1 MFKMILSLMRAAG
14 HLVPNI
20 KIYPSTFQIPSLG
33 PTLVPARPHIVMV
46 LISTAVP
53 RREEKGEMGRLVR
66 RLLREVREEE
76 VEDRVWAR
84 LVLVEEGRKGRTVD
98 IASPSLHLT
107 GGQEEGEVGT
117 TLT

>member
-1 MFKMILSLMRAAG
+1 M
-14 HLVPNI
+14 
-20 KIYPSTFQIPSLG
+20 
-33 PTLVPARPHIVMV
+33 VPARPHIVMV

-53 RREEKGEMGRLVR
+53 RREERGEMERLVK

-98 IASPSLHLT
+98 IAGTSLHLT
-107 GGQEEGEVGT
+107 GGQEEGEVGPT
-117 TLT
+117 INRMIIKHYSDPAS